1 MSLCSNIS
9 MPNYEKGVMVLK
21 GVYNSKFSNFS
32 TKNNTIIM
40 TSQNITFK
48 DKTV

>member
-9 MPNYEKGVMVLK
+9 MSNYEKGVMVLN

-32 TKNNTIIM
+32 TNNAIIM